1 MLLTIFIILHLI
13 VGILSAMSLYYTPI
27 HYWYKRFGK
36 DYRDHCREIDFPYIR
51 NTLLLV
57 PFNILAGPVGLIVA
71 WGVFGF
77 ICVYFKVP
85 KNEKNQS
92 EKQQNNFI

>member
-1 MLLTIFIILHLI
+1 MLLTIFIIQWLI
-13 VGILSAMSLYYTPI
+13 LGVLSTMSVYYTPI
-27 HYWYKRFGK
+27 RYWYERYKD
-36 DYRDHCREIDFPYIR
+36 DYRFYCKSYPKH
-51 NTLLLV
+51 TLLSIL
-57 PFNILAGPVGLIVA
+57 FTILAGPVGLIVA

-92 EKQQNNFI
+92 EKQQINFI